1 MAGSRAAILGHEEIL
16 GMEVCIEINKDG
28 EAESLT
34 PWSAVPTLD
43 HLTEILCKQK

>member
-16 GMEVCIEINKDG
+16 GIEVGTEISKDG

-34 PWSAVPTLD
+34 PWRAVPTLD
-43 HLTEILCKQK
+43 QLTEILCKQK